1 MFDVFFHSKN
11 SNLFWTGM
19 NDDNDKEQ
27 LHVFD
32 AIVLFTV
39 NSLTLHLNVNNK
51 KAADVQ
57 YLEEEHFIWTV
68 LYKAAL
74 LDCMCDSRC
83 TSLL

>member
-1 MFDVFFHSKN
+1 
-11 SNLFWTGM
+11 M
-19 NDDNDKEQ
+19 NDDDDKEQ

-74 LDCMCDSRC
+74 LGCMCDSRC